1 MANNNNDIK
10 DTNNTEGGFGKAIE
24 FCKKNVR
31 YIAVAG
37 LFVEIGRAHV

>member
-24 FCKKNVR
+24 FCKKNDK
-31 YIAVAG
+31 I
-37 LFVEIGRAHV
+37 